1 MKKKKN
7 NIKKVSKNKLK
18 KIKGGRR
25 EISAQAQTSALK
37 EIEANNV
44 KGSVLY
50 HIDIKKPE

>member
-1 MKKKKN
+1 MKKKNK
-7 NIKKVSKNKLK
+7 IKKVSKNKLK

-25 EISAQAQTSALK
+25 EISPQAQTNALK
-37 EIEANNV
+37 EIEANNI